1 MAQEHIARLFL
12 KHQDLLRDYIRG
24 LVRDAHAAEDL
35 FQELGVQV
43 LSHAQ
48 PPEQPEDFVR
58 WCRGVARN
66 LVLHHWRS
74 AKRAKS
80 VPCEALLNAV
90 DHAFE
95 EAHEEAAY
103 WTECRALLAEC
114 LERLP
119 AHSRTLLKD
128 HYVEGRPL
136 AALATDEGRSEAA
149 VKMALL
155 RIRQALK
162 ACVQARLKEAKV

>member
-1 MAQEHIARLFL
+1 MNLAYVARLFL

-24 LVRDAHAAEDL
+24 LVRDPHAAEDL

-43 LSHAQ
+43 LSHAR
-48 PPEQPEDFVR
+48 PPEQPDDFVR

-74 AKRAKS
+74 AKRDKRA
-80 VPCEALLNAV
+80 PCEALRTAV
-90 DHAFE
+90 DQAFE
-95 EAHEEAAY
+95 EAHEETAY

-114 LERLP
+114 LEHLP
-119 AHSRTLLKD
+119 THSRTLLKD
-128 HYVEGRPL
+128 HYISGRTL
-136 AALATDEGRSEAA
+136 AALAADEGRSEAS

-155 RIRQALK
+155 RIRQVLK
-162 ACVQARLKEAKV
+162 ACVQTRRA